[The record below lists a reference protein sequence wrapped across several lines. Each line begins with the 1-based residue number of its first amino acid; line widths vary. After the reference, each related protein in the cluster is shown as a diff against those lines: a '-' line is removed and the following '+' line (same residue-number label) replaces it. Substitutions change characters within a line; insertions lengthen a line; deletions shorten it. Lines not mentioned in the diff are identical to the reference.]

1 MNAQEPIQPEL
12 VRSHSASSSVKSGK
26 LSHTDAQV
34 ETQQVQI
41 EHHKARPPLDY
52 SSLGAFWASVA
63 ARIRSVFTRRF
74 ILALLGGQL
83 VSICIT
89 CTSVTTTELVSRNW
103 ALPTTQSFFLYFTL
117 FIVYTP
123 YTIYK
128 YGFKG
133 WANVVIEDGWKY
145 FILAACDVEANFMVI
160 KAYEYTNLLSC
171 MLLNSWAIP
180 TCAFFAWLYMRP
192 KYHWTQLI
200 GILICVGG
208 MGMLIASDHLT
219 GTGQYPASSMVKGD
233 LFMLAG
239 ATLYGFTNAT
249 EEFFVRQRPL
259 YEVVGQ
265 LGMYAM
271 IINAIQASGL
281 EHDGM
286 RSANWNGGVIGLLF
300 AYTIA
305 MFILY
310 TTAPL
315 IYRAASSVYYNLS
328 LLSSN
333 FYGLLFALGLYHHR
347 PYWLYF
353 VAFAVI
359 IIGLVAYFWHSTP
372 EEQGKLDPQKPE
384 YVQRQPERDTGSAV
398 PV

>member
-1 MNAQEPIQPEL
+1 MNAPEPIQPEL
-12 VRSHSASSSVKSGK
+12 VHSHSTSSSIKSGK
-26 LSHTDAQV
+26 LSHPDAQV

-41 EHHKARPPLDY
+41 EQHKARPPLDY
-52 SSLGAFWASVA
+52 SSFGAFWASVG

-89 CTSVTTTELVSRNW
+89 CTSVTTTELVSRDW
-103 ALPTTQSFFLYFTL
+103 ALPTTQTFFLYFSL
-117 FIVYTP
+117 FAVYTP

-133 WANVVIEDGWKY
+133 WANVVIKDGWKY
-145 FILAACDVEANFMVI
+145 FILAACD
-160 KAYEYTNLLSC
+160 
-171 MLLNSWAIP
+171 
-180 TCAFFAWLYMRP
+180 
-192 KYHWTQLI
+192 
-200 GILICVGG
+200 GIFICVGG

-233 LFMLAG
+233 LLMLAG

-286 RSANWNGGVIGLLF
+286 KGANWNGAVIGLLF
-300 AYTIA
+300 AYTAA

-353 VAFAVI
+353 IAFAVI

-384 YVQRQPERDTGSAV
+384 YVQRKPERDSGSEV

>member
-1 MNAQEPIQPEL
+1 MNVQEPQL
-12 VRSHSASSSVKSGK
+12 QRSQSVSSSLKSVKTNQDNE
-26 LSHTDAQV
+26 HTQD
-34 ETQQVQI
+34 EDQQALV
-41 EHHKARPPLDY
+41 RPPLDY
-52 SSLGAFWASVA
+52 SSFGNFWASVGV
-63 ARIRSVFTRRF
+63 RLRSVLTRRF
-74 ILALLGGQL
+74 VLALLGGQL

-89 CTSVTTTELVSRNW
+89 CTSVTTTELVNRGWS
-103 ALPTTQSFFLYFTL
+103 LPATQTFFLYFAL

-123 YTIYK
+123 YTIFR

-133 WANVVIEDGWKY
+133 WGNLIIKDGWKY
-145 FILAACDVEANFMVI
+145 FILAACDVEGNYLVVL
-160 KAYEYTNLLSC
+160 AYQFTNLLSC
-171 MLLNSWAIP
+171 MLLDSA
-180 TCAFFAWLYMRP
+180 
-192 KYHWTQLI
+192 
-200 GILICVGG
+200 
-208 MGMLIASDHLT
+208 ASDRLT

-249 EEFFVRQRPL
+249 EEFLVRKRPL

-265 LGMYAM
+265 LGMYGM

-281 EHDGM
+281 EHKEM
-286 RSANWNGGVIGLLF
+286 RNVTWNGGVIGLLF

-328 LLSSN
+328 LLSSD
-333 FYGLLFALGLYHHR
+333 FYGLLFGLGLYHYR

-359 IIGLVAYFWHSTP
+359 IFGLVAYFWHSTP
-372 EEQGKLDPQKPE
+372 EEQGVLDPQMPG
-384 YVQRQPERDTGSAV
+384 YVQRKDRSDESVQV
-398 PV
+398 

>member
-1 MNAQEPIQPEL
+1 MSVQEPIQPAL
-12 VRSHSASSSVKSGK
+12 VRSNSTASSVKSGK
-26 LSHTDAQV
+26 LSHLNTPAGEAQTEV
-34 ETQQVQI
+34 EHVNT
-41 EHHKARPPLDY
+41 RPPLDY
-52 SSLGAFWASVA
+52 SSFGVFWTSVA

-74 ILALLGGQL
+74 VMALLGGQL

-89 CTSVTTTELVSRNW
+89 CTSVSTTELVNRGWS
-103 ALPTTQSFFLYFTL
+103 LPTTQTFFLYFSL

-123 YTIYK
+123 YTIYQ

-133 WANVVIEDGWKY
+133 WGNVVIKDGWKY
-145 FILAACDVEANFMVI
+145 FILAACDVEANFLVVN
-160 KAYEYTNLLSC
+160 AYKYTNLLSC

-200 GILICVGG
+200 GILICIGG

-219 GTGQYPASSMVKGD
+219 GTGQYPAASMVKGD

-249 EEFFVRQRPL
+249 EEFFVRNRPL
-259 YEVVGQ
+259 YEVIGQ
-265 LGMYAM
+265 LGLYGM

-281 EHDGM
+281 EHKDM
-286 RSANWNGGVIGLLF
+286 RTANWNGGVIGLLF

-305 MFILY
+305 MLILY
-310 TTAPL
+310 TVAPL

-333 FYGLLFALGLYHHR
+333 FYGLLFALGLYHQR

-353 VAFAVI
+353 IAFVVI
-359 IIGLVAYFWHSTP
+359 IFGLVSYFWHSTP

-384 YVQRQPERDTGSAV
+384 YVQQKPEREPGSEI

>member
-1 MNAQEPIQPEL
+1 MDVQESQRQ
-12 VRSHSASSSVKSGK
+12 RSISISSSIKSGK
-26 LSHTDAQV
+26 INQDQDQDQGQV
-34 ETQQVQI
+34 EVVA
-41 EHHKARPPLDY
+41 EHPNAESRPPLDY
-52 SSLGAFWASVA
+52 SSFGNFWASVG
-63 ARIRSVFTRRF
+63 ARLRSVLTKRF
-74 ILALLGGQL
+74 ILALLGGQV

-89 CTSVTTTELVSRNW
+89 CTSVTTTELVNRGWS
-103 ALPTTQSFFLYFTL
+103 LPTTQTFFLYFAL
-117 FIVYTP
+117 FVVYTP
-123 YTIYK
+123 FTIFK
-128 YGFKG
+128 YGLKG
-133 WANVVIEDGWKY
+133 WGSLIIRDGWKY
-145 FILAACDVEANFMVI
+145 FILAACDVEGNFLVV
-160 KAYEYTNLLSC
+160 KSYEFTNLLSC
-171 MLLNSWAIP
+171 MLLDAWAIP
-180 TCAFFAWLYMRP
+180 ACAFFAWIYMRP

-208 MGMLIASDHLT
+208 LGMLVASDHLT

-249 EEFFVRQRPL
+249 EEFLVRKRPL

-265 LGMYAM
+265 LGMYGM

-281 EHDGM
+281 EHKEM
-286 RSANWNGGVIGLLF
+286 REATWNGAVIGLLF

-328 LLSSN
+328 LLSSD
-333 FYGLLFALGLYHHR
+333 FYGLLFGLGLYKYR
-347 PYWLYF
+347 VYWLYF

-359 IIGLVAYFWHSTP
+359 IVGLVTYFWHSTP
-372 EEQGKLDPQKPE
+372 EEQGILDPQRPE
-384 YVQRQPERDTGSAV
+384 YVQKKTGST

>member
-1 MNAQEPIQPEL
+1 MNAQEPIQPE
-12 VRSHSASSSVKSGK
+12 VIRSHSTSSSVKSGK
-26 LSHTDAQV
+26 LSHADVQGEA
-34 ETQQVQI
+34 QQVT
-41 EHHKARPPLDY
+41 EHHETRPPLDY
-52 SSLGAFWASVA
+52 SSFGAFWASFS
-63 ARIRSVFTRRF
+63 ARIKSVFTKRF

-89 CTSVTTTELVSRNW
+89 CTSVTTTELVNRNW
-103 ALPTTQSFFLYFTL
+103 SLPTTQTFFLYFAL
-117 FIVYTP
+117 FAVYTP
-123 YTIYK
+123 YTIYQ

-133 WANVVIEDGWKY
+133 WANVVIKDGWKY
-145 FILAACDVEANFMVI
+145 FILAACDVEANYCVVL
-160 KAYEYTNLLSC
+160 AYRFTNLLSC

-200 GILICVGG
+200 GILVCVGG
-208 MGMLIASDHLT
+208 MGMLVASDHLT
-219 GTGQYPASSMVKGD
+219 GTGQYPAASMVKGD
-233 LFMLAG
+233 LLMLAG

-249 EEFFVRQRPL
+249 EEFLVRKRPL
-259 YEVVGQ
+259 YEVLGQ
-265 LGMYAM
+265 LGLYAM
-271 IINAIQASGL
+271 VINAIQASGL
-281 EHDGM
+281 EHKGM
-286 RSANWNGGVIGLLF
+286 REATWNGGVIGLLF
-300 AYTIA
+300 AYTAA

-333 FYGLLFALGLYHHR
+333 FYGLLFALGLYHYR

-359 IIGLVAYFWHSTP
+359 IVGLITYFWHSTP
-372 EEQGKLDPQKPE
+372 EEQGELDPQKPD
-384 YVQRQPERDTGSAV
+384 YVQQKLDRSENSGV

>member
-1 MNAQEPIQPEL
+1 MNVQESAQPPL
-12 VRSHSASSSVKSGK
+12 HRADSAGSVAKSG
-26 LSHTDAQV
+26 SFDDRDN
-34 ETQQVQI
+34 
-41 EHHKARPPLDY
+41 KATPADDVRAYEEREVRPPLDY
-52 SSLGAFWASVA
+52 SSFGAFWASLVVHLDEEVHPVA
-63 ARIRSVFTRRF
+63 A
-74 ILALLGGQL
+74 
-83 VSICIT
+83 
-89 CTSVTTTELVSRNW
+89 
-103 ALPTTQSFFLYFTL
+103 
-117 FIVYTP
+117 VYTP
-123 YTIYK
+123 YTIYQ

-133 WANVVIEDGWKY
+133 WGNVILRDGWKY
-145 FILAACDVEANFMVI
+145 FILAACDVEGNFLVV

-171 MLLNSWAIP
+171 MLLDAWAIP
-180 TCAFFAWLYMRP
+180 ACAFFAWLYMRP

-208 MGMLIASDHLT
+208 MGMLVASDHLT
-219 GTGQYPASSMVKGD
+219 GTGQYPAASMVKGD
-233 LFMLAG
+233 MFMLAG

-249 EEFFVRQRPL
+249 EEFLVRKRPL

-265 LGMYAM
+265 LGMYGM

-286 RSANWNGGVIGLLF
+286 RTANWNGTVIGLLV
-300 AYTIA
+300 AYTAA

-328 LLSSN
+328 LLSSD
-333 FYGLLFALGLYHHR
+333 FYGLLFGLGLYHYR

-353 VAFAVI
+353 VAFVVI
-359 IIGLVAYFWHSTP
+359 ICGLIAYFWHSTP
-372 EEQGKLDPQKPE
+372 EEQGKLDPRAPK
-384 YVQRQPERDTGSAV
+384 YVTARADRQAGDSSA